1 MIETMNKSLEP
12 DGRFVEHLE
21 WQLASEYRRARRFP
35 PAAGRIA
42 VPRGIAAAVLAAVFL
57 TTGVTVIKASEMIK
71 DSWRKKIEVARAETD
86 ARLAESRLAVVQAE
100 AARLSRQAAVGMA
113 GADEGRQASL
123 QAAGAELAVRRSR
136 VSLDEVRATGEPARD
151 ELYAPLVGG
160 RDFVLER
167 LKLNAA
173 KSELEMESVSVRA
186 SRLKNLWSLGL
197 VSETEMAGSRM
208 ETSVQAARIEE
219 IRDRIELRQS
229 FLERKAT
236 ALEVEVR
243 GRLADA
249 SSRLKAAQSKVEALQ
264 VNMERLTT
272 QEALG
277 LVSGTEVARLKSE
290 LESAQAEMRLAAVEK
305 DALEKAL

>member
-1 MIETMNKSLEP
+1 MSETTNKSLEP

-21 WQLASEYRRARRFP
+21 WQLASEYRRAQRFR

-42 VPRGIAAAVLAAVFL
+42 VPRGVAVAVLTAVFL

-86 ARLAESRLAVVQAE
+86 MRLAESRLAVVQAE
-100 AARLSRQAAVGMA
+100 AARLGRQVAVGMA
-113 GADEGRQASL
+113 GVDEGRQASL
-123 QAAGAELAVRRSR
+123 QAAAAELAVKRFR
-136 VSLDEVRATGEPARD
+136 VSLDEVRATGEPVRD
-151 ELYAPLVGG
+151 ELYASLVGG

-167 LKLNAA
+167 LMLDAA
-173 KSELEMESVSVRA
+173 KSKLEMESVSVRTA
-186 SRLKNLWSLGL
+186 RLKNLWSLGL

-208 ETSVQAARIEE
+208 ETSVQTAKIEE
-219 IRDRIELRQS
+219 IRGRIELRGS
-229 FLERKAT
+229 FLEGKAS

-264 VNMERLTT
+264 VKMERLTT

-290 LESAQAEMRLAAVEK
+290 LESAQAEMKLAAVEK
-305 DALEKAL
+305 DVLEKAR